1 MFHLRVACNLD
12 LAWHTKKKRKKTL
25 HHLGMKKPLSFN
37 PQGSSAHV
45 VLEDWVEQEL
55 VATGDTVY

>member
-1 MFHLRVACNLD
+1 MLLVT
-12 LAWHTKKKRKKTL
+12 WIKPGTPKKREKKPL
-25 HHLGMKKPLSFN
+25 HHLGMKKPPSFN
-37 PQGSSAHV
+37 PRGSSAHV